1 MTADRREPATTGVGF
16 DRLLLAEWT
25 KLRSVPRWMLGL
37 GAMIAL
43 TLLLSLFTA
52 AGSGSDLNSHPEEL
66 GAVGPDGQRVKDEM
80 HFVHQT
86 LAGDGSIVAR
96 VRRQDDSHEWAGAGV
111 MVKESTEAGS
121 PYAAI
126 MVTPGHGV
134 RLQSNFTTEVSGSAE
149 TAPRWL
155 KLTRVGATITGLESA
170 DGSTWNEVGSVEI
183 GDLPRSAEV
192 GLLVN
197 SPGQVEVERQFGST
211 SSGERA
217 TLGTATFDNVEVD
230 ATGSGPQPSQR
241 WRDHDTSVG
250 FVDIEP
256 AREVDGVFT
265 LSGSGELAVNPPDA
279 DVAQL
284 SLIGINFG
292 QIAAVAVGALLITAE
307 YKRGMIRTT
316 FAANPRRGRVL
327 AAKAVVIGATT
338 FVVGLVA
345 SLTAFFLTQPVLRS
359 NGFGPPAY
367 PVPSLTDG
375 PVLRAVIGAALN
387 LALVAIF
394 ALALGTIMRRNAG
407 AIATGMVVLLLPIVF
422 AGSLPL
428 SVEQWLIRTTPAAG
442 LSVLQTIEQDNDTA
456 VEPWNMA
463 DPWVGLGVLGAYAAA
478 GLAVACWQLRRRDA

>member
-1 MTADRREPATTGVGF
+1 
-16 DRLLLAEWT
+16 
-25 KLRSVPRWMLGL
+25 
-37 GAMIAL
+37 
-43 TLLLSLFTA
+43 
-52 AGSGSDLNSHPEEL
+52 
-66 GAVGPDGQRVKDEM
+66 
-80 HFVHQT
+80 
-86 LAGDGSIVAR
+86 
-96 VRRQDDSHEWAGAGV
+96 
-111 MVKESTEAGS
+111 
-121 PYAAI
+121 
-126 MVTPGHGV
+126 
-134 RLQSNFTTEVSGSAE
+134 
-149 TAPRWL
+149 
-155 KLTRVGATITGLESA
+155 
-170 DGSTWNEVGSVEI
+170 
-183 GDLPRSAEV
+183 
-192 GLLVN
+192 
-197 SPGQVEVERQFGST
+197 
-211 SSGERA
+211 
-217 TLGTATFDNVEVD
+217 
-230 ATGSGPQPSQR
+230 
-241 WRDHDTSVG
+241 
-250 FVDIEP
+250 
-256 AREVDGVFT
+256 
-265 LSGSGELAVNPPDA
+265 
-279 DVAQL
+279 
-284 SLIGINFG
+284 
-292 QIAAVAVGALLITAE
+292 
-307 YKRGMIRTT
+307 MIRTT